1 MKFKLC
7 STNEDLSI
15 YDIPQ
20 MYDLEYHKYRW
31 EEKVTIQSATIEID
45 TLEELVDL
53 VNDLNAQSC
62 QRIEERTGKKVGYG
76 IDGIIVLPS
85 PDGKTELEIYDGYR
99 E

>member
-1 MKFKLC
+1 MKFKLY
-7 STNEDLSI
+7 STKGDLSI
-15 YDIPQ
+15 YDISK
-20 MYDLEYHKYRW
+20 MYDLEYYKYPW
-31 EEKVTIQSATIEID
+31 EEKVETKSATIEID

-62 QRIEERTGKKVGYG
+62 QRIEERTRKKVGYG

-85 PDGKTELEIYDGYR
+85 PDGKMELEIYDGYR